1 MPTSFYIHFLQFIVY
16 IHCSSN
22 LIVPIILLIYLLK
35 LLKLFFSVCISE
47 RTSAAMKVVSVSA
60 IIEKYDINDISDF
73 DITYMNK
80 LNESL
85 NATSDLTFKSREN
98 KFNGTADKFEETIL
112 LNGYLTEGM
121 KISATNRK
129 NYDCSNVNGH
139 LDEDNRISDENL
151 KSENQSD
158 PESLSNDLEVCGKP
172 CEKVENLSAGD
183 SGLESSISSW
193 DKSVSEIKEHAYKK
207 LEAELQNLREI
218 LKLRDE
224 EVINLR
230 KMRQDGDK
238 ELLELTASLFEV
250 CSTISLFN

>member
-1 MPTSFYIHFLQFIVY
+1 
-16 IHCSSN
+16 
-22 LIVPIILLIYLLK
+22 
-35 LLKLFFSVCISE
+35 
-47 RTSAAMKVVSVSA
+47 MKVVPVSA
-60 IIEKYDINDISDF
+60 IIEKYNINDISDF

-85 NATSDLTFKSREN
+85 NATGDLTFKSREN
-98 KFNGTADKFEETIL
+98 KFNGTADKFEETVL
-112 LNGYLTEGM
+112 LNGYLTKGM

-129 NYDCSNVNGH
+129 NNDCSNVNGH
-139 LDEDNRISDENL
+139 LDEENRISDANL
-151 KSENQSD
+151 KSENQS
-158 PESLSNDLEVCGKP
+158 ETESLASLSNDLEVCGKP

-193 DKSVSEIKEHAYKK
+193 DKSVSEIREHAYKQ
-207 LEAELQNLREI
+207 LEAELQNVREI

-224 EVINLR
+224 EVIRLR

-250 CSTISLFN
+250 CSTISLFI